1 MKPETDNAYYL
12 EANLCLSKKATS
24 EVPTKVA
31 DQYSHKSP
39 TEPDIRAGARDLA
52 GFMDAPEIN
61 DKKKMFNPTIP
72 PIAIPLKPFN
82 PFVYTTNKITTI
94 SRAEAATSMPNIIRI

>member
-1 MKPETDNAYYL
+1 MKAII
-12 EANLCLSKKATS
+12 
-24 EVPTKVA
+24 EVPTNVA

-39 TEPDIRAGARDLA
+39 TEPEIRAGAKDLA

-61 DKKKMFNPTIP
+61 EKKKMFNPTIP

-82 PFVYTTNKITTI
+82 PFACTTNKITTI
-94 SRAEAATSMPNIIRI
+94 SSAEAATSILNITNIGKL

>member
-1 MKPETDNAYYL
+1 L
-12 EANLCLSKKATS
+12 LLRKKATS

-39 TEPDIRAGARDLA
+39 TEPDIRAGAKDLA

-61 DKKKMFNPTIP
+61 DKKKMSKPTIP

-82 PFVYTTNKITTI
+82 PFVCTTNKITTI
-94 SRAEAATSMPNIIRI
+94 SSAEATISIPNITNTGKL

>member
-1 MKPETDNAYYL
+1 MR
-12 EANLCLSKKATS
+12 LSTKATI

-39 TEPDIRAGARDLA
+39 TEPEGRAGAKDLA

-61 DKKKMFNPTIP
+61 EKKKMSNPTIP

-82 PFVYTTNKITTI
+82 PFVSTTNKITTI
-94 SRAEAATSMPNIIRI
+94 SSAEAATSIPNIINIGKL